1 MVLYGVINVLIY
13 YYYTSLPVLRI
24 LVQFF
29 KHGRMCLRYHIM
41 VSILSF
47 LSVLFEILQNGI
59 YTVVSV
65 RLSMLKNVIYSI
77 CYLFCVASFQTSSA
91 D

>member
-1 MVLYGVINVLIY
+1 
-13 YYYTSLPVLRI
+13 
-24 LVQFF
+24 
-29 KHGRMCLRYHIM
+29 M

-47 LSVLFEILQNGI
+47 LTVLFEILQNGI